1 MKYPD
6 VVTERMGKR
15 HGRGKERCG
24 NKNRPFELL
33 TIYGQ
38 EVEIIKTVPHFNF
51 LENMVGCMGSL
62 ADRSVGL

>member
-24 NKNRPFELL
+24 NKNSPFELL

-38 EVEIIKTVPHFNF
+38 RGPSHRDRPHFNF
-51 LENMVGCMGSL
+51 FENTVGCMGNI
-62 ADRSVGL
+62 ADQSVGL